1 MNKKYLFN
9 IILLWSFLLNA
20 TASAKTYLAMGGI
33 EINVALVL
41 INIVASK
48 TEDFEEREKRFLKRF

>member
-33 EINVALVL
+33 EINEALVL
-41 INIVASK
+41 INIVA
-48 TEDFEEREKRFLKRF
+48 